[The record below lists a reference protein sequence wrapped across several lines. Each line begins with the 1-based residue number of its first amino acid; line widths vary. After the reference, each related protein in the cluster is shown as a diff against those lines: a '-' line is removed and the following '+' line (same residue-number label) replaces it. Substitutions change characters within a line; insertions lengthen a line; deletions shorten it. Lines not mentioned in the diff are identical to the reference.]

1 MDVLLVVDMQE
12 GLLRGAPKHD
22 LIAIVERINRL
33 ALRVRRAGGVVFFVQ
48 HAGPVGDDFEPL
60 TPGWHL
66 LSTINTEPC
75 DRVVSKTLND
85 PFFSTSLQSDLAKL
99 RADRLLV
106 AGWATD
112 LCVDATIRSAAALG
126 FKVVAVADCHTVS
139 DRPHLSADRVI
150 DHHQWV
156 WANLIAPHPVTIVR
170 EAEIEVSDVE

>member
-1 MDVLLVVDMQE
+1 VDVLLVVDMQE

-22 LIAIVERINRL
+22 LLAVVERINRL
-33 ALRVRRAGGVVFFVQ
+33 ALRVRRSGGSVCFVQ

-66 LSTINTEPC
+66 LATIKTEPC
-75 DRVVSKTLND
+75 DRIVSKTLND
-85 PFFSTSLQSDLAKL
+85 AFFKTSLQSDLAEL

-112 LCVDATIRSAAALG
+112 LCVDATIHSAAALG

-139 DRPHLSADRVI
+139 DRPHLRAGRVI
-150 DHHQWV
+150 DHHHWV
-156 WANLIAPHPVTIVR
+156 WANLLAPHAVSILQ
-170 EAEIEVSDVE
+170 EAEV